1 MLEILFPLT
10 GELINHT
17 HMTADRILTIQ
28 GKTAPRAVVTLP
40 DGTSVTAGADGIFA
54 IPYKVENAFNDV
66 NVTCGVETVQC
77 RFVCDFD
84 TRKRYNF
91 FIDDNI
97 FFLTE
102 IVREK
107 HKSIFDSFY
116 LDFLRSLHRK
126 YGFKVTL
133 NMFYENCHAYAGG
146 FNTSMLTDQYK
157 SEFED
162 NADWLKLAFHAYGE
176 FPDAPYSE
184 AYPEKLPEHH
194 KILEKE
200 IKRYAGEKSWIE
212 PVLMHWYGIA
222 DDNSRKFIA
231 DAGMTCFTQ
240 PERVWQERFEK
251 SGRKVL
257 AQYDYRFNQL
267 ELQLLFMVNLLK
279 EDELLAKLDG
289 AYGEK
294 GRDLILCGTHE
305 QYSYPFYSNYIPE
318 HFQRMESVV
327 KSLTDHGYEA
337 VYFTETLLKK

>member
-1 MLEILFPLT
+1 MLKILFPLT
-10 GELINHT
+10 GELVNHS
-17 HMTADRILTIQ
+17 HMTDGHILNIQ
-28 GKTAPRAVVTLP
+28 GKTEPGAAV
-40 DGTSVTAGADGIFA
+40 SAGDFSAISDAAGNFT
-54 IPYKVENAFNDV
+54 IPYRVTETFNDV
-66 NVTCGVETVQC
+66 TISCGAESVQC

-102 IVREK
+102 IVREN

-133 NMFYENCHAYAGG
+133 NMFYENSHEYANG
-146 FNTSMLTDQYK
+146 FNSSMLTEKYK

-162 NADWLKLAFHAYGE
+162 NVHWLKLAFHAYGE
-176 FPDAPYSE
+176 FPNAPYSE
-184 AYPEKLPEHH
+184 VYPEKLPEHH
-194 KILEKE
+194 KILESE

-212 PVLMHWYGIA
+212 PVLMHFYGINS
-222 DDNSRKFIA
+222 DTSRKFIA
-231 DAGMTCFTQ
+231 DAGMNCFTQ
-240 PERVWQERFEK
+240 PEKVWEDRFEQF
-251 SGRKVL
+251 GRKVL
-257 AQYDYRFNQL
+257 AQYDYQFNQL

-279 EDELLAKLDG
+279 EDELLAKLEG
-289 AYGEK
+289 AYAEK
-294 GRDLILCGTHE
+294 GRDFILCGTHE

-327 KSLTDHGYEA
+327 RSLTDHGYEA
-337 VYFTETLLKK
+337 VYFTETLLK

>member
-10 GELINHT
+10 GELVNHS
-17 HMTADRILTIQ
+17 HMTDGHILNIQ
-28 GKTAPRAVVTLP
+28 GKTEPGAAVSAGDV
-40 DGTSVTAGADGIFA
+40 SVVSDAAGNFT
-54 IPYKVENAFNDV
+54 IPYRVTETFNDV
-66 NVTCGVETVQC
+66 IISCGAESVQC

-91 FIDDNI
+91 FIDDNV

-102 IVREK
+102 IVREN

-133 NMFYENCHAYAGG
+133 NMFYENSHEYANG
-146 FNTSMLTDQYK
+146 FNSSMLTEKYK

-162 NADWLKLAFHAYGE
+162 NAHWLKLAFHAYGE
-176 FPDAPYSE
+176 FPNAPYSE
-184 AYPEKLPEHH
+184 VYPEKLPEHH
-194 KILEKE
+194 KILESE

-212 PVLMHWYGIA
+212 PVLMHFYGINS
-222 DDNSRKFIA
+222 DTSRKFIA
-231 DAGMTCFTQ
+231 DAGMNCFTQ
-240 PERVWQERFEK
+240 PEKVWKDRFEQF
-251 SGRKVL
+251 GRKVL
-257 AQYDYRFNQL
+257 AQYDYQFNQL

-279 EDELLAKLDG
+279 EDELLAKLEG
-289 AYGEK
+289 AYAEK
-294 GRDLILCGTHE
+294 GRDFILCGTHE

-327 KSLTDHGYEA
+327 RSLTDHGYEA
-337 VYFTETLLKK
+337 VYFTETLLK

>member
-10 GELINHT
+10 GELVNHS
-17 HMTADRILTIQ
+17 HMTDGHILNIQ
-28 GKTAPRAVVTLP
+28 GKTEPGAAV
-40 DGTSVTAGADGIFA
+40 SAGDVSAISDAAGNFT
-54 IPYKVENAFNDV
+54 IPYRVTETFNDV
-66 NVTCGVETVQC
+66 IISCGAESVQC

-102 IVREK
+102 IVREN

-133 NMFYENCHAYAGG
+133 NMFYENSHEYANG
-146 FNTSMLTDQYK
+146 FNSSMLTEKYK

-162 NADWLKLAFHAYGE
+162 NAHWLKLAFHAYGE
-176 FPDAPYSE
+176 FPNAPYSE
-184 AYPEKLPEHH
+184 VYPEKLPEHH
-194 KILEKE
+194 KILESE

-212 PVLMHWYGIA
+212 PVLMHFYGINS
-222 DDNSRKFIA
+222 DTSRKFIA
-231 DAGMTCFTQ
+231 DAGMNCFTQ
-240 PERVWQERFEK
+240 PEKVWEDRFEQF
-251 SGRKVL
+251 GRKVL
-257 AQYDYRFNQL
+257 AQYDYQFNQL

-279 EDELLAKLDG
+279 EDELLAKLEG
-289 AYGEK
+289 AYAEK
-294 GRDLILCGTHE
+294 GRDFILCGTHE

-327 KSLTDHGYEA
+327 RSLTDHGYEA
-337 VYFTETLLKK
+337 VYFTETLLK